1 MSRIHT
7 NFKRFRDEDAAEVL
21 ASLNANKKIKVDDM
35 NIKISEM
42 QQKVLVLENKLK
54 KKEESTITLQNDYN
68 TLFKN
73 YNTLLNNAIKN
84 QNILIQK
91 INLRDN
97 MICDILLL
105 IDKNIIDNIGPV
117 PLKIKMAQTY
127 SEIKNPDA
135 EYYFLKECKY
145 ISKN

>member
-7 NFKRFRDEDAAEVL
+7 NFKRFRDEDAADVL
-21 ASLNANKKIKVDDM
+21 ASLNTNKKIKVDDM

-54 KKEESTITLQNDYN
+54 KKEDSVTTLQNDYN

-73 YNTLLNNAIKN
+73 YNTLLNNANKN

-91 INLRDN
+91 ITLRDN
-97 MICDILLL
+97 MICDILHLL
-105 IDKNIIDNIGPV
+105 DKNLIDNIGPV
-117 PLKIKMAQTY
+117 PLKIKMAHTY